1 MTYDSSLLSYLC
13 IKANQ
18 IRQESIRMIAA
29 AGTGH
34 PGGALSE
41 ADILAAL
48 YFYVLRI
55 NPQDPQWPGRDRFIL
70 SKGHACA
77 GLYAALALRGY
88 FPMATLS
95 TFRRFGSILQGHP
108 DMTKTPGVDMTAGPL
123 GNGMGAGVGMALGAR
138 ITGRDFRVY
147 VLIGDGDA
155 QEGCTWEASMLAGF
169 QKLSNLTCLYDYNH
183 SQVDGPTAQILSLE
197 PVAEKWQAFG
207 WAVHTIDGHDMEQI
221 LDGLAWAAEPRDCPA
236 LILAKTIKGKGVSFM
251 EDQALWHGKAPNPQ
265 QAEQA
270 LKELALISPFP
281 EGENGWRSGGEGERG
296 AIR

>member
-1 MTYDSSLLSYLC
+1 MEYDPGLLATLHRQ
-13 IKANQ
+13 ANQ

-48 YFYVLRI
+48 YFSVLRI
-55 NPQDPQWPGRDRFIL
+55 DPQNPHWPDRDRFIL

-88 FPMATLS
+88 FPIETLA

-108 DMTKTPGVDMTAGPL
+108 DMTKTPGVDMTTGPL
-123 GNGMGAGVGMALGAR
+123 GNGLGAGVGMALGAR
-138 ITGRDFRVY
+138 ITGRKFRVF

-169 QKLSNLTCLYDYNH
+169 QKLSNLVCIYDYNH
-183 SQVDGPTAQILSLE
+183 SQVDGPTYEILSLD
-197 PVAEKWQAFG
+197 PVVEKWQAFN
-207 WAVHTIDGHDMEQI
+207 WAVRVIDGHDMPDI
-221 LDGLAWAAEPRDCPA
+221 LDALAWAVEHRDSPS
-236 LILAKTIKGKGVSFM
+236 LIVAKTIKGKGVSFM
-251 EDQALWHGKAPNPQ
+251 EDQAAWHGKAPNVE

-270 LKELALISPFP
+270 LKELMQEEQA
-281 EGENGWRSGGEGERG
+281 
-296 AIR
+296 

>member
-1 MTYDSSLLSYLC
+1 MPYDPGLLANLRA
-13 IKANQ
+13 KANQ

-41 ADILAAL
+41 ADLLAAL
-48 YFYVLRI
+48 YFHVLRI
-55 NPQDPQWPGRDRFIL
+55 DPQNPGWPDRDRFVL

-88 FPMATLS
+88 FPVETLR
-95 TFRRFGSILQGHP
+95 TFRQFGSILQGHP

-123 GNGMGAGVGMALGAR
+123 GNGLGAGAGMVLGGR
-138 ITGRDFRVY
+138 ITGRKFRVY

-169 QKLSNLTCLYDYNH
+169 QKLSNLTCIYDYNH
-183 SQVDGPTAQILSLE
+183 SQVDGPTYQILSLE
-197 PVAEKWQAFG
+197 PVAEKWLAFG
-207 WAVHTIDGHDMEQI
+207 WAVRTIDGHDMEQI
-221 LDGLAWAAEPRDCPA
+221 LDALAWAAEPRDCPA
-236 LILAKTIKGKGVSFM
+236 LIVAKTIKGKGVSFM
-251 EDQALWHGKAPNPQ
+251 EDQALWHGKAPNRE

-270 LKELALISPFP
+270 LQELSLLSHLP
-281 EGENGWRSGGEGERG
+281 EGEGQG
-296 AIR
+296 

>member
-1 MTYDSSLLSYLC
+1 MEYDPGLLATLHRQ
-13 IKANQ
+13 ANQ

-48 YFYVLRI
+48 YFSVLRI
-55 NPQDPQWPGRDRFIL
+55 DPQNPHWPDRDRFIL

-88 FPMATLS
+88 FPIETLA

-108 DMTKTPGVDMTAGPL
+108 DMTKTPGVDMTTGPL
-123 GNGMGAGVGMALGAR
+123 GNGLGAGVGMALGAR
-138 ITGRDFRVY
+138 ITGRKFRVF
-147 VLIGDGDA
+147 VLIGDGDD

-169 QKLSNLTCLYDYNH
+169 QKLSNLVCIYDYNH
-183 SQVDGPTAQILSLE
+183 SQVDGPTYEILSLD
-197 PVAEKWQAFG
+197 PVVEKWQAFN
-207 WAVHTIDGHDMEQI
+207 WAVRVIDGHDMPDI
-221 LDGLAWAAEPRDCPA
+221 LDALAWAVEHRDSPS
-236 LILAKTIKGKGVSFM
+236 LIVAKTIKGKGVSFM
-251 EDQALWHGKAPNPQ
+251 EDQAAWHGKAPNVE

-270 LKELALISPFP
+270 LKELMQEEQA
-281 EGENGWRSGGEGERG
+281 
-296 AIR
+296 

>member
-1 MTYDSSLLSYLC
+1 
-13 IKANQ
+13 
-18 IRQESIRMIAA
+18 MIAA

-48 YFYVLRI
+48 YFSVLRI
-55 NPQDPQWPGRDRFIL
+55 DPQNPHWPDRDRFIL

-88 FPMATLS
+88 FPIETLA

-108 DMTKTPGVDMTAGPL
+108 DMTKTPGVDMTTGPL
-123 GNGMGAGVGMALGAR
+123 GNGLGAGVGMALGAR
-138 ITGRDFRVY
+138 ITGRKFRVF

-169 QKLSNLTCLYDYNH
+169 QKLSNLVCIYDYNH
-183 SQVDGPTAQILSLE
+183 SQVDGPTYEILSLD
-197 PVAEKWQAFG
+197 PVVEKWQAFN
-207 WAVHTIDGHDMEQI
+207 WAVRVIDGHDMPDI
-221 LDGLAWAAEPRDCPA
+221 LDALAWAVEHRDSPS
-236 LILAKTIKGKGVSFM
+236 LIVAKTIKGKGVSFM
-251 EDQALWHGKAPNPQ
+251 EDQAAWHGKAPNVE

-270 LKELALISPFP
+270 LKELMQEEQA
-281 EGENGWRSGGEGERG
+281 
-296 AIR
+296 